1 MSCYLL
7 KMTKNTLL
15 QFGVEYVLDFC
26 DAAALI
32 LSTVFY
38 LLKQVALYFVGT
50 SCRMIAAHTTV
61 SMV

>member
-1 MSCYLL
+1 MSFTENDEIFYS
-7 KMTKNTLL
+7 

-38 LLKQVALYFVGT
+38 LLKQVAYL
-50 SCRMIAAHTTV
+50 SLV
-61 SMV
+61 S